1 VTLIALGAVT
11 VSLMFINRGLQLMP
25 KPKPLR
31 AGEALSREALNA
43 LGDHNLWPDL
53 KLKKEGERRYAP
65 GRHNRRIEAVRDSIH
80 IARMQGVYGDG
91 GAA

>member
-1 VTLIALGAVT
+1 
-11 VSLMFINRGLQLMP
+11 MP